1 MALLTRGAVAMTLGL
16 ALMLGSWGAGPS
28 ASAEGPASV
37 FFGYVF
43 ADNGEST
50 PPARV
55 RALSA
60 SGAVCGTADVIP
72 SNAGTRSVGFYA
84 IAVASAD
91 QKAGCPSRGSV
102 VQFTLVANRV
112 DDGQWADHVALARP
126 GETQQVNLGA
136 AAPSFPGWASGSA
149 TLDGVV
155 VLRWIG
161 ADGISLAAG
170 LASLGIAPASV
181 ARPNSNGVF
190 VDADPAGTLTASDL
204 VLVRLR

>member
-1 MALLTRGAVAMTLGL
+1 MALGL
-16 ALMLGSWGAGPS
+16 ALIFGSSGAGPS

-43 ADNGEST
+43 ASNGERT

-60 SGAVCGTADVIP
+60 SGAVCGTAGVIP
-72 SNAGTRSVGFYA
+72 SNAGTGLVGFYV
-84 IAVASAD
+84 IAVTSSE
-91 QKAGCPSRGSV
+91 QKVGCPSLGSV
-102 VQFTLVANRV
+102 VQFTLVASRV
-112 DDGQWADHVALARP
+112 DEGQWADQVALARP

-161 ADGISLAAG
+161 ADGTSLAAG
-170 LASLGIAPASV
+170 LASVGVVPASV
-181 ARPNSNGVF
+181 SRPNSNGAFAEVLP
-190 VDADPAGTLTASDL
+190 DASATLTAGDL